1 MPPEIRWRVQ
11 EDDLATFVTESIQD
25 VLGRVELDSPAE
37 KAQSS
42 GLLAVHTIAVC
53 LPSLLMLS
61 LPVPYISR

>member
-25 VLGRVELDSPAE
+25 VLGRVELDSPAK

-42 GLLAVHTIAVC
+42 GLLAVHIIAV
-53 LPSLLMLS
+53 
-61 LPVPYISR
+61 